1 MTLGAV
7 GVGGYAAYGYLK
19 NKEDEPI
26 SNEPFAAGN
35 LDITKDYGSVTPGV
49 TSFGNPTGAN
59 PDAQYIEEGYV
70 PKELTIPLDSGEF
83 KSKIDPSIQKI
94 ILESPL
100 TYISDGGLVFDAIQK
115 LVVNRSTAEG
125 STQEVVYVDA
135 FTGKQYNSEQAIL
148 DEFIK
153 QSVTPELL
161 RDISEGTALSTL
173 QAIQAGQPINVTNV
187 ITKRPEF
194 FPEAKF
200 DAISE
205 AFQSRARALAAT
217 LTVTN
222 PGGSSAA
229 GLPNFSRLAALGTD
243 LSQVDLYS
251 VRNPDFLGEIKSGQ
265 GPLTTA
271 QKILVDQARLT
282 IDSRNMTSSDRAQI
296 EANTKKRQAEI
307 VATALRSAQLI
318 KAGYNEANAKAA
330 LLKQGIN
337 VTGSL
342 SASQYAAL
350 EKRLG
355 SAISNVCLSCKSTK
369 IKPTVNPG
377 ASNLA
382 ACYNTGRINFLRQTK
397 RKDFYKLSAKETALW
412 NLLTSRCK

>member
-19 NKEDEPI
+19 NKDEEPI

-59 PDAQYIEEGYV
+59 PDAQYIEEGYT

-83 KSKIDPSIQKI
+83 KSRIDPSIQKI

-100 TYISDGGLVFDAIQK
+100 SYISDGGLVFDAIQK

-125 STQEVVYVDA
+125 STQEIVYVDA

-265 GPLTTA
+265 GPLTAA

-307 VATALRSAQLI
+307 VATAIRSAQLI

-355 SAISNVCLSCKSTK
+355 SAISNICLSCKSTK
-369 IKPTVNPG
+369 IKPTVNPN
-377 ASNLA
+377 ASNLI
-382 ACYNTGRINFLRQTK
+382 ACYNTARTNFLRQTK
-397 RKDFYKLSAKETALW
+397 RNDFYKLTAKETALW